1 MTKQEL
7 AKMLADRAGLDSVA
21 QGDKVIDIVLE
32 SIKEEL
38 AAGGTVPLR
47 GFGTFSTSD
56 RKARTGRNPQTGQTL
71 QIKAR
76 RVAKFTPGSELKN
89 AANSFHF
96 GPDWLKFKDIS
107 SRVGDLKGKI
117 ESKIKNA
124 DQLGKDAKQYLDKAQ
139 TMYEIASEQSKKAF
153 DSSGKAWA
161 EVKDGLDKAFIDLK
175 DAWEKA
181 KKHF

>member
-7 AKMLADRAGLDSVA
+7 AKMLADRAGLDSAA
-21 QGDKVIDIVLE
+21 QGGKVIDIVLE

-56 RKARTGRNPQTGQTL
+56 RKARTGRNPRTGQTIK
-71 QIKAR
+71 IKAR
-76 RVAKFTPGSELKN
+76 RVAKFSPGSELKN

-96 GPDWLKFKDIS
+96 GLDWLKFKDIS
-107 SRVGDLKGKI
+107 SRVDSLKGKI
-117 ESKIKNA
+117 EAKIKNP

-139 TMYEIASEQSKKAF
+139 ALYEDASEQIKQVT
-153 DSSGKAWA
+153 DSSGKAWVD
-161 EVKDGLDKAFIDLK
+161 VKDGLGKAFTELK